1 MKGSIH
7 MRRTICLSAL
17 LPALLLAAAGP
28 AVAHPGHE
36 AIGFLHPLTG
46 IDHLLAM
53 VGVGMW
59 AALLAARKP
68 AMGVLVP
75 GAFLGMM
82 AIGAA
87 AGFAGI
93 KLPLVE
99 AAILASVFVIGGL
112 LIGAVRMPATWA
124 MALVGLF
131 AAFHGYAHA
140 LEAPENAAGVYIL
153 GFLAATALLQ
163 GVGFGLG
170 WTARRL
176 VGDVA
181 VRAFGGVML
190 AAGAVVLITN

>member
-1 MKGSIH
+1 
-7 MRRTICLSAL
+7 MRRTICLT
-17 LPALLLAAAGP
+17 ALLLAATAGP
-28 AVAHPGHE
+28 VLAHPGHE
-36 AIGFLHPLTG
+36 ASGFLHPLTG
-46 IDHLLAM
+46 VDHLLAM

-68 AMGVLVP
+68 AMAILLP
-75 GAFLGMM
+75 ATFLGMM

-99 AAILASVFVIGGL
+99 AVILASVFVIGGL
-112 LIGAVRMPATWA
+112 LIGAVRLPAAWA
-124 MALVGLF
+124 AAIVGLF

-140 LEAPENAAGVYIL
+140 LEAPEAAAGSYIL

-163 GVGFGLG
+163 GAGLALG
-170 WTARRL
+170 WGARRL
-176 VGDVA
+176 LGDLG

-190 AAGAVVLITN
+190 AAGAVVLIAN